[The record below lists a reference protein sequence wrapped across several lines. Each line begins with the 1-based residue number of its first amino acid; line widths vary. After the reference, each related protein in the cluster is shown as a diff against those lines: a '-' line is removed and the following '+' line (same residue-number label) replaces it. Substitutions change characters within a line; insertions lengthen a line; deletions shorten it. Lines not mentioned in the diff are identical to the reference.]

1 MTTVNTSLNRRK
13 FIKVS
18 ALAGGGML
26 LSFNLFTGCKPAAN
40 DAMLELPK
48 EWYKFNGYLKIGDNG
63 LITLMSPNPEIGQNV
78 KTSMP
83 MMVAEELD
91 IDWKN
96 VIVDQAP
103 LNTDLY
109 KPMQIAGGSNS
120 INASWNAMRTAGATA
135 RDMLKQAAANEWKVP
150 VAEIQTENGKL
161 IHKASG
167 KSAGYGEFASA
178 ASQLPVPEKVELKKV
193 KDFKIIGTSRK
204 NVDGPKIVSG
214 APLFG
219 LDYKE
224 EGMLTAMIVHPPGFG
239 MQLKETDVSGLKSM
253 PGIVDVFYIDAY
265 PDPAKM
271 QWSDVAAFPKLLA
284 IVGKSTWEVMQAK
297 KAFKPETEPIKASSK
312 KINLFGNNVEIITP
326 AGFENTADHKSRMA
340 AVSPQKIKTVRKDG
354 DPEAMFKKAVT
365 VIERTYSAPFLSHST
380 MEPMN
385 FFANVKEDSAVLTGP
400 VQTPSFLEKSVS
412 DRLGLPL
419 EKIEVKMTRMG
430 GGFGR
435 RLYGHFGVEAAV
447 ISQKMKAPV
456 KLIYTREDDMTDGVY
471 RPAYQAT
478 FRAALDENKNLTAF
492 HVRGGGIPDSCLF
505 ANRFP
510 AGAIENYLAEEWTI
524 PTNISVGAFRAPDSN
539 FMAGAEQSFLDEVA
553 EAMGKDPI
561 QMRLDLF
568 EKAKNNPVGK
578 NNDYEA
584 DRYAGVLKLVREK
597 SGWDQPAAAG
607 ISRGVA
613 AYFCH
618 RSYVAHVFDVV
629 MKDNKPVIEKV
640 TTAVDCGIV
649 VNPDAATN
657 LSEGAITDAIGHG
670 MYSAMTFNN
679 GIPDQSNFDKY
690 RLIRN
695 PEAPKKIE
703 THFVQSEVE
712 PTGMGEP
719 SGPPAI
725 GALANALYKATG
737 KRYYVQPFMVE
748 NQPQYT
754 DVKTG

>member
-1 MTTVNTSLNRRK
+1 
-13 FIKVS
+13 
-18 ALAGGGML
+18 ML
-26 LSFNLFTGCKPAAN
+26 LSFNLFNGLKPSLAN
-40 DAMLELPK
+40 SLDIPN
-48 EWYKFNGYLKIGDNG
+48 EWYQLNGYLKIADNG

-91 IDWKN
+91 VDWKD
-96 VIVDQAP
+96 VTVEQAS

-120 INASWNAMRTAGATA
+120 ISESWQAMRRAGATA
-135 RDMLKQAAANEWKVP
+135 REMLKQAAANEWKVP
-150 VAEIQTENGKL
+150 VTQIETRDGKL
-161 IHKASG
+161 IHTAGG
-167 KSAGYGEFASA
+167 KSANYGEFASA
-178 ASQLPVPEKVELKKV
+178 ASKLPVPENVTLKKA

-204 NVDGPKIVSG
+204 NVDGQKIVSG
-214 APLFG
+214 KPLFG

-224 EGMLTAMIVHPPGFG
+224 EGMLIAMIVHPTAFG
-239 MQLKETDVSGLKSM
+239 SQLKETDAGALKSM
-253 PGIVDVFYIDAY
+253 PGIVDAFYIDVY
-265 PDPAKM
+265 PEKM
-271 QWSDVAAFPKLLA
+271 EKQWSDVAAFPKLLA

-297 KAFKPETEPIKASSK
+297 KIFKAETDPIKATSRK
-312 KINLFGNNVEIITP
+312 TDGNEMELIP
-326 AGFENTADHKSRMA
+326 AGFENTASHKEQMA
-340 AVSPQKIKTVRKDG
+340 SGSTSKIKTVRKDG
-354 DPEAMFKKAVT
+354 DPEAAFKKAAT
-365 VIERTYSAPFLSHST
+365 VIERSYSCPFLSHST

-385 FFANVKEDSAVLTGP
+385 FFADVKEDKAILTGP
-400 VQTPSFLEKSVS
+400 VQTPSFLEKSIS

-419 EKIEVKMTRMG
+419 DKVEVRMTRMG

-456 KLIYTREDDMTDGVY
+456 KLIYTREDDMTNGVY
-471 RPAYQAT
+471 RPAYHAT
-478 FRAALDENKNLTAF
+478 YRAALDENKNLIAF
-492 HVRGGGIPDSCLF
+492 HVNAGGIPESPLS

-510 AGAIENYLAEEWTI
+510 AGAIDNYLAEEWEI
-524 PTNISVGAFRAPDSN
+524 PSNISVGAFRAPASN
-539 FMAGAEQSFLDEVA
+539 FIAGAEQSFLDELA

-568 EKAKNNPVGK
+568 EKAKSKPIGK
-578 NNDYEA
+578 ENDYDI

-597 SGWDQPAAAG
+597 SGWNTPTPG

-618 RSYVAHVFDVV
+618 RSYVAHVIDVV
-629 MKDNKPVIEKV
+629 MKENKPVIDKV

-649 VNPDAATN
+649 INPDAAAN
-657 LSEGAITDAIGHG
+657 LSEGAVTDAIGHA
-670 MYSAMTFNN
+670 MYSAITFTN
-679 GIPDQSNFDKY
+679 GVPDQSNFDEY
-690 RLIRN
+690 RLIRSA
-695 PEAPKKIE
+695 EAPKKIE
-703 THFVQSEVE
+703 THFVKSDVD

-737 KRYYVQPFMVE
+737 KRYYIQPFLIE
-748 NQPQYT
+748 KQPQFSG
-754 DVKTG
+754 VKAG

>member
-1 MTTVNTSLNRRK
+1 
-13 FIKVS
+13 
-18 ALAGGGML
+18 ML
-26 LSFNLFTGCKPAAN
+26 LTFNLFTGCKPSATEA
-40 DAMLELPK
+40 LELPK
-48 EWYKFNGYLKIGDNG
+48 EWYQLNGYLKIGDNG

-96 VIVDQAP
+96 VIVEQAP
-103 LNTDLY
+103 LNVDLY

-120 INASWNAMRTAGATA
+120 ISASWQAMRTAGATA
-135 RDMLKQAAANEWKVP
+135 REMLKQAAANEWKVP
-150 VAEIQTENGKL
+150 VAEIETKDGKL

-178 ASQLPVPEKVELKKV
+178 ASKLPVPEKVDLKKV
-193 KDFKIIGTSRK
+193 SDFKIIGTSRK
-204 NVDGPKIVSG
+204 NVDGQQIVSG
-214 APLFG
+214 QPLFG

-224 EGMLTAMIVHPPGFG
+224 EGMLIAMIVHPPAFG
-239 MQLKETDVSGLKSM
+239 LQLKETDVSGLKSM
-253 PGIVDVFYIDAY
+253 PGIVDAFYIDAY
-265 PDPAKM
+265 PEKM
-271 QWSDVAAFPKLLA
+271 DRQWCDVSAFPKLLA

-297 KAFKPETEPIKASSK
+297 KTFKAETEPIKATSK
-312 KINLFGNNVEIITP
+312 KINLFGTVVDIITP
-326 AGFENTADHKSRMA
+326 AGFENSTSHEEQMA
-340 AVSPQKIKTVRKDG
+340 AVPSGKVKMVRKDG
-354 DPEAMFKKAVT
+354 NPEAAFKKAT
-365 VIERTYSAPFLSHST
+365 TIIERSYSCPFLAHST

-385 FFANVKEDSAVLTGP
+385 FFADVKDGSAILTGP
-400 VQTPSFLEKSVS
+400 VQTPSFLEKSIS

-419 EKIEVKMTRMG
+419 DKVEVRMTRMG

-435 RLYGHFGVEAAV
+435 RLYCHFGVEAAV

-456 KLIYTREDDMTDGVY
+456 KLIYTREDDLTNGVY
-471 RPAYQAT
+471 RPAYHVT
-478 FRAALDENKNLTAF
+478 YKAALDENKNLIAF
-492 HVRGGGIPDSCLF
+492 HVRAGGIPESPLH

-510 AGAIENYLAEEWTI
+510 AGAIDNYLAEQWEI
-524 PTNISVGAFRAPDSN
+524 PTNISVGAFRAPASN
-539 FMAGAEQSFLDEVA
+539 FIAGAEQSFLDEVA

-561 QMRLDLF
+561 QLRLDLF
-568 EKAKNNPVGK
+568 EKAKANPVGK
-578 NNDYEA
+578 DNDYDI
-584 DRYAGVLKLVREK
+584 DRYAGVLKLVKEK
-597 SGWDQPAAAG
+597 SGWDKPMPG
-607 ISRGVA
+607 VSRGVA

-657 LSEGAITDAIGHG
+657 LSEGAVTDAIGHA
-670 MYSAMTFNN
+670 MFSAVTFTN
-679 GIPDQSNFDKY
+679 GVPDQNNFDRY
-690 RLIRN
+690 RMIRN
-695 PEAPKKIE
+695 GEAPKKIE
-703 THFVQSEVE
+703 TYFVKSDVD

-737 KRYYVQPFMVE
+737 KRFYIQPFLIE
-748 NQPQYT
+748 TQPQFSAAA
-754 DVKTG
+754 G